1 MSHLLITG
9 GVPKHLYCCVT
20 RQSSTRQGVFQSV
33 FHEHIFVVVK
43 EASPLVCFRVFQMLR
58 LQNTAMG
65 SDTGEAMAE
74 LWNEG
79 KVGKL
84 ILINMMNMLIVMTMM
99 MSKVIVMVMK
109 MKIIRGSGR
118 VGQIPFLMAYH
129 QILIENNPQLMDC
142 HLVCKD
148 GDTQA
153 NRAILAVHRFVLNI
167 LVFSCSFLHKIKVF
181 FR

>member
-1 MSHLLITG
+1 MIISPLLITG

-20 RQSSTRQGVFQSV
+20 HQSSARQGVFQSV
-33 FHEHIFVVVK
+33 FHEHIFVAVK

-65 SDTGEAMAE
+65 TDTGEAMAE

-79 KVGKL
+79 KV
-84 ILINMMNMLIVMTMM
+84 INMMNMLIVMTMM

-118 VGQIPFLMAYH
+118 VGQIPFIYGVS
-129 QILIENNPQLMDC
+129 PD
-142 HLVCKD
+142 
-148 GDTQA
+148 
-153 NRAILAVHRFVLNI
+153 LN
-167 LVFSCSFLHKIKVF
+167 
-181 FR
+181 

>member
-1 MSHLLITG
+1 MIISPLLITG

-20 RQSSTRQGVFQSV
+20 HQSSARQGVFQSV
-33 FHEHIFVVVK
+33 FHEHIFVAVK

-65 SDTGEAMAE
+65 TDTGEAMAE

-79 KVGKL
+79 KV
-84 ILINMMNMLIVMTMM
+84 INMMNMLIVMTMM

-109 MKIIRGSGR
+109 MKIIRGSR
-118 VGQIPFLMAYH
+118 TVGQIPFLMAYH
-129 QILIENNPQLMDC
+129 LILIENNPQLMDC

-153 NRAILAVHRFVLNI
+153 NRAILAVHRFLLNI
-167 LVFSCSFLHKIKVF
+167 LVFSCSFLHKIKMF
-181 FR
+181 LR

>member
-1 MSHLLITG
+1 MIISPLLITG

-43 EASPLVCFRVFQMLR
+43 EASALVCFRVFQMLR

-65 SDTGEAMAE
+65 TDTGEAMAE

-84 ILINMMNMLIVMTMM
+84 ILINMMNMLLTMM
-99 MSKVIVMVMK
+99 LKVIVMVMK

-129 QILIENNPQLMDC
+129 LILIENNPQLMDC

-148 GDTQA
+148 GDAQA

-167 LVFSCSFLHKIKVF
+167 QFFLF
-181 FR
+181 FF

>member
-1 MSHLLITG
+1 MVYSARSNEHICRVENEVIISPLLITG

-33 FHEHIFVVVK
+33 LHEHIFVVVK

-65 SDTGEAMAE
+65 TDTGEAMAE

-109 MKIIRGSGR
+109 MKIIRGSGSW
-118 VGQIPFLMAYH
+118 
-129 QILIENNPQLMDC
+129 
-142 HLVCKD
+142 
-148 GDTQA
+148 A
-153 NRAILAVHRFVLNI
+153 NSFSYGVSPDLN
-167 LVFSCSFLHKIKVF
+167 
-181 FR
+181 